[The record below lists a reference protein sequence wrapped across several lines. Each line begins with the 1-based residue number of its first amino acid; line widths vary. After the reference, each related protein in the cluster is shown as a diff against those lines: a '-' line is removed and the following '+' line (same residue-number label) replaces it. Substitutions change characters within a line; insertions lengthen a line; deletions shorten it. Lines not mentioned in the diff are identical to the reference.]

1 MSIYGKKAAPSKNR
15 RVKKDTM
22 LIRIYNEPAIGEK
35 IDGFEIIKIVNQ
47 YGKRY
52 AMVKRNK

>member
-1 MSIYGKKAAPSKNR
+1 MAIYGKKVAPSKNR

-22 LIRIYNEPAIGEK
+22 MIRVYNEPAIGDK
-35 IDGFEIIKIVNQ
+35 IDGFEIVKVVNY

-52 AMVKRNK
+52 AVVKRNN